1 MVIFIVV
8 INFMIMVSIIIIMAN
23 IIVFMVGTITI
34 IVISNIKVMTQ
45 RWIALQK
52 LISAV
57 SFFLKEIHGKT
68 CLSSGISL
76 SYFSVA
82 KV

>member
-8 INFMIMVSIIIIMAN
+8 INFMIMVSIIIIMAS
-23 IIVFMVGTITI
+23 IIVFMVSIITI

-52 LISAV
+52 IISAD
-57 SFFLKEIHGKT
+57 SFFLKDIRGET